1 MSILHCACAS
11 CTKNIHIKICDKI
24 SNLYEVE
31 TDVLVE
37 RVESQFCQPMIAPRA
52 MHKEQLVQESELTP
66 TTHTH
71 TRLTALCRGL
81 PRLAGTRKVKPIWIL
96 LKQET
101 VSGSGISLAI
111 CKSAPR
117 SRQITMPPP
126 HHSVFY
132 RPSCH
137 PTNSVKALKALTP
150 TAECT
155 Y

>member
-11 CTKNIHIKICDKI
+11 CTKNIHIKICHKI

-66 TTHTH
+66 MTHTH

-81 PRLAGTRKVKPIWIL
+81 PRLAGTRKVKTIWIL

-101 VSGSGISLAI
+101 VSASGHMQVCTSLQTDNHA
-111 CKSAPR
+111 
-117 SRQITMPPP
+117 TTPPLSFFTGLP
-126 HHSVFY
+126 
-132 RPSCH
+132 
-137 PTNSVKALKALTP
+137 AAQP
-150 TAECT
+150 TASKH
-155 Y
+155 

>member
-37 RVESQFCQPMIAPRA
+37 RVESQFCQPMIAPGA

-101 VSGSGISLAI
+101 VSGSGHMQVCTSLQTDNHA
-111 CKSAPR
+111 SN
-117 SRQITMPPP
+117 PPL
-126 HHSVFY
+126 SFY
-132 RPSCH
+132 RSD
-137 PTNSVKALKALTP
+137 ALPAAQP
-150 TAECT
+150 TASKH
-155 Y
+155 

>member
-101 VSGSGISLAI
+101 VSGSGHMQVCTSLQTDNHA
-111 CKSAPR
+111 
-117 SRQITMPPP
+117 TTPPL
-126 HHSVFY
+126 SF
-132 RPSCH
+132 
-137 PTNSVKALKALTP
+137 LTGLPAAQP
-150 TAECT
+150 TASKH
-155 Y
+155 